1 MGHTNG
7 LMVENMKVNTSKTKG
22 MVMVQCVIVKNKNI
36 GGNGNMVKNMDKE
49 FMNRR
54 NKKWMGFGLK
64 EIYQK

>member
-22 MVMVQCVIVKNKNI
+22 MVMEQCVIVKNKNI

-49 FMNRR
+49 FMNRK